1 MPGANLVPLS
11 RLEMNGRASHG
22 APAHGDAHAKP
33 AHGAEH
39 HAK

>member
-1 MPGANLVPLS
+1 MD
-11 RLEMNGRASHG
+11 GRASHG